1 MDLFKILWLCCQL
14 QWAYC
19 FFPTQLRSWVWSKFV
34 FSVTTLAPLVAT
46 WPELSSF
53 QTMAAAFDLQ
63 RKLSTKCLWNLELFI
78 ALSFP
83 QVSTGC
89 WRLNA
94 NLTIEEFHIRLYKAG
109 VNENIFTVFANS
121 LVDWIDIKT
130 VTNSWSV
137 WCRARL
143 SANIA
148 DLGDFLA
155 FSVNQFHWIT
165 ASANESIIARLSA
178 RRLSLLNSQY

>member
-19 FFPTQLRSWVWSKFV
+19 FFSTQLRSWVWSKFG

-53 QTMAAAFDLQ
+53 QTIAAAVDLQ
-63 RKLSTKCLWNLELFI
+63 RKLSTKYLWNLELFI

-94 NLTIEEFHIRLYKAG
+94 NLTIEELHIRLYKAG
-109 VNENIFTVFANS
+109 VNENIFTVFGNS
-121 LVDWIDIKT
+121 LVDWIDKT
-130 VTNSWSV
+130 VCHQQLKCLKPSEAECKHRRPWWLFGLFSQSIPLDYSLSKWVYNS
-137 WCRARL
+137 
-143 SANIA
+143 
-148 DLGDFLA
+148 
-155 FSVNQFHWIT
+155 
-165 ASANESIIARLSA
+165 
-178 RRLSLLNSQY
+178 

>member
-19 FFPTQLRSWVWSKFV
+19 FFPTQLRSWVWSKFG

-94 NLTIEEFHIRLYKAG
+94 NLTIEELHIRFYTAG
-109 VNENIFTVFANS
+109 VKENIFTVFGNS
-121 LVDWIDIKT
+121 LVDWIDKT
-130 VTNSWSV
+130 VCHQQLKCLKPSEAECKHRRPWWLFGLFSQSIPLDCSLSKWVYNS
-137 WCRARL
+137 
-143 SANIA
+143 
-148 DLGDFLA
+148 
-155 FSVNQFHWIT
+155 
-165 ASANESIIARLSA
+165 
-178 RRLSLLNSQY
+178 